1 MKLVKL
7 MVTQTYLERLKLSK
21 ALICFSFILTN
32 RGFKALKHSFTL
44 LDYSVDA
51 YMLSL
56 HKKKNDTVRYYL
68 VHVIDDHNGIFSRNK
83 AILLKIVYT
92 FLLNHFKLLS
102 W

>member
-1 MKLVKL
+1 

-21 ALICFSFILTN
+21 ALICFSFILKN

-56 HKKKNDTVRYYL
+56 HKNDTIRYYL

-102 W
+102 FSKFQIR